1 LLEGNNVNLR
11 IMEREDLP
19 VLQEWDNNPE
29 FMGEYEPFRQETRTD
44 LEKTYDNLRDAQWF
58 FVEKKDG
65 PKIGFIAHFLSAGEI
80 ELGYFIVPSER
91 GKGYVSEAITII
103 VDYLFLSKDAVR
115 IQAKADPENTAS
127 WKALEKTGFK
137 REGVLRK
144 TFYCRGKWRDD
155 CMYSIL
161 REEWKEPKTLTKT
174 SSK

>member
-1 LLEGNNVNLR
+1 MLEGNKVNLR
-11 IMEREDLP
+11 IIEREDLP

-44 LEKTYDNLRDAQWF
+44 LEKIYDNLRDEQWF

-65 PKIGFIAHFLSAGEI
+65 TKIGFINHFLSAGEI

-91 GKGYVSEAITII
+91 GKGYVSEAITIM

-115 IQAKADPENTAS
+115 IQAKADTENMAS

-137 REGVLRK
+137 RGGVLRK

-161 REEWKEPKTLTKT
+161 REEWKEPKTLTRT

>member
-1 LLEGNNVNLR
+1 MLEGKTVNLR

-29 FMGEYEPFRQETRTD
+29 FMGEYEELRQETKTE
-44 LEKTYDNLRDAQWF
+44 LEKTYDNLKDAQWF
-58 FVEKKDG
+58 FVQKKDG
-65 PKIGFIAHFLSAGEI
+65 TKIGYVAHFLAAGET

-91 GKGYVSEAITII
+91 GKGYVSEAIEII
-103 VDYLFLSKDAVR
+103 VDYLFLSRDVVR
-115 IQAKADPENTAS
+115 IQAKADPENAPS
-127 WKALEKTGFK
+127 WKALEKAGFK

-161 REEWKEPKTLTKT
+161 REEWKEPKVLTRT
-174 SSK
+174 A